1 MPQRSH
7 SGLYNVKFSRYMH
20 TSTSE
25 SLYKQSSMGG
35 RNGRRGRSVIRERY
49 DDADAQC
56 MYTTDTA
63 IAKPQRFDRYVVERS
78 QHPPFFQPSQMLDM
92 RMWTTIPSQTL
103 SRRS

>member
-1 MPQRSH
+1 
-7 SGLYNVKFSRYMH
+7 MH

-35 RNGRRGRSVIRERY
+35 RNGRRGRSVIRARY